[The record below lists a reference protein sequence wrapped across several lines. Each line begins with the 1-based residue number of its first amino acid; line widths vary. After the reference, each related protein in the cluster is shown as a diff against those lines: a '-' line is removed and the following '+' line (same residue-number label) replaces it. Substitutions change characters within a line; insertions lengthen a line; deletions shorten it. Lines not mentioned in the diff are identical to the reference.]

1 MSASITV
8 AKIFWLLP
16 SAPTALIVVPRKPAL
31 APSFLARNRFTLP
44 VQCAGNP
51 FVAPPADLSYR
62 PRVRVSGGTLIDVLR
77 LGSVTGA
84 LCASGYG
91 YLWAYRASVLW
102 RGADPERAV
111 RMLCHWSRGANRVL
125 GLHPQLEGSLPPPPV
140 VFLANHRSYLDIT
153 VLAATLGASFVSR
166 ADIASWVLIG
176 PVARAIDCVFVDRD
190 DPHGRVRA
198 ARAILR
204 RIRRGS
210 LIIFPEASTFGD
222 RLPQA
227 LEPGLFRLLRRVPV
241 PLVPVTVRYSDRRA
255 YWDTDVSLAEHLRHR
270 VLAGGALRAS
280 VHIGAALAA
289 ADFADADELQRAVHE
304 SFCGVLDEFG
314 ELA

>member
-1 MSASITV
+1 MA
-8 AKIFWLLP
+8 
-16 SAPTALIVVPRKPAL
+16 
-31 APSFLARNRFTLP
+31 
-44 VQCAGNP
+44 
-51 FVAPPADLSYR
+51 
-62 PRVRVSGGTLIDVLR
+62 
-77 LGSVTGA
+77 GA

-91 YLWAYRASVLW
+91 YLWAYRASALL
-102 RGADPERAV
+102 RGADAERAAQ
-111 RMLCHWSRGANRVL
+111 MLQHWSGGANRLL
-125 GLHPQLEGSLPPPPV
+125 GIHPRREGPLPQAPV
-140 VFLANHRSYLDIT
+140 VFLANHRSYLDVT

-166 ADIASWVLIG
+166 ADIETWTLVG

-190 DPHGRVRA
+190 DPQGRVRA

-210 LIIFPEASTFGD
+210 LVVFPEASTFGD

-255 YWDTDVSLAEHLRHR
+255 YWDTDVTMAEHLRRR
-270 VLAGGALRAS
+270 VLAGGPLRAS
-280 VHIGAALAA
+280 VHVGMPLAA
-289 ADFADADELQRAVHE
+289 GDFADAEALRRAVHAA
-304 SFCGVLDEFG
+304 FCGVIDRFG